1 MRLGRLQISIAHPAI
16 DTAFQYLYIPAPS
29 KGMAPMR
36 KAFLKNVRERL
47 MEMRRQTLREISN
60 DLKQGREGVKDE
72 GMDTYD
78 LASEERD
85 REISFILTDRER
97 DRLQAIQEALG
108 RADEGTYGI
117 CENCE
122 SEIAPARLEALPFS
136 RLCVSCQAER
146 EKEAKSARRFDD
158 ERAYRKLSATDS
170 DEENT

>member
-1 MRLGRLQISIAHPAI
+1 
-16 DTAFQYLYIPAPS
+16 
-29 KGMAPMR
+29 MR
-36 KAFLKNVRERL
+36 KAFLKNVREKL
-47 MEMRRQTLREISN
+47 LEMRRQTLREMSD
-60 DLKQGREGVKDE
+60 DLKQGREGAKDE

-97 DRLQAIQEALG
+97 DKLQAIQEALSRVEDG
-108 RADEGTYGI
+108 SYGI

-136 RLCVSCQAER
+136 RLCVNCQAER
-146 EKEAKSARRFDD
+146 EKEAKAARRFED
-158 ERAYRKLSATDS
+158 ERTYRKLSATDI